1 MLIQYFD
8 GVVVWVNVLVYGTVL
23 PPMVLEV
30 LPNQWHVQRNTKHST
45 ETKTRLKL
53 ILQHKSPIIVEGDVM
68 SMLVR

>member
-8 GVVVWVNVLVYGTVL
+8 GVFVWVNVLVYGTVL

-45 ETKTRLKL
+45 ETRLKL
-53 ILQHKSPIIVEGDVM
+53 ILQHKSPIIVVGDVM
-68 SMLVR
+68 SRLAR